1 MRTRTVSWD
10 RVKKEKN
17 EGESKRSVSK
27 AVFAKFGRKT
37 NKNVNKFGNNMK

>member
-1 MRTRTVSWD
+1 MD
-10 RVKKEKN
+10 RVKEEKN

-37 NKNVNKFGNNMK
+37 SEKVKTAAVKI